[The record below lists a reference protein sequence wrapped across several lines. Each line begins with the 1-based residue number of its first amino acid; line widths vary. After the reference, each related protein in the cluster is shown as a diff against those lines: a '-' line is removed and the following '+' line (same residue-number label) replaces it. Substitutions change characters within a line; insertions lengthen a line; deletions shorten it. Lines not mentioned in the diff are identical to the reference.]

1 MKACRVDANQKEIV
15 EGLRKHGAIV
25 KHVHTVKNLF
35 DIIVYYNSNTYCIEV
50 KNGLKSKL
58 TPGEQKC
65 KEDIESVG
73 VKYHV
78 VYSLKQALEI
88 IN

>member
-1 MKACRVDANQKEIV
+1 MRHLYRHQQNKIMTIYLKD
-15 EGLRKHGAIV
+15 
-25 KHVHTVKNLF
+25 LF
-35 DIIVYYNSNTYCIEV
+35 DIIVYYSGKTYSIEI

-58 TPGEQKC
+58 TTGEQKC

-78 VYSLKQALEI
+78 VYTLKQAINILEAE